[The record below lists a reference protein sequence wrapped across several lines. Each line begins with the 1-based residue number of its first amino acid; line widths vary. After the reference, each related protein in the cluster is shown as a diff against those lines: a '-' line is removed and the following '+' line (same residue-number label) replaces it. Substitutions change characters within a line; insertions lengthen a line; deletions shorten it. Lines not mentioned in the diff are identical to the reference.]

1 MNDILGFV
9 FMCALVI
16 LFALLIQKNCSHNE
30 KQAECEMIY
39 CERLKQHD
47 LKCCI
52 LIMFICIVFI
62 CTLAFGNYKPI
73 LEYISFAG
81 TITSIILSVLAI
93 MMTLLAEA
101 GSNDAK
107 VKMDNHLDLVQKLS
121 DKTDGQISRIER
133 LIKELS
139 DKEADNKKLIEKQDE
154 MIKRQSKLMSQVDSL
169 SNDINQM
176 SFGNKGRADWQ
187 SDNTLGELLKRRI
200 EKQ

>member
-1 MNDILGFV
+1 
-9 FMCALVI
+9 
-16 LFALLIQKNCSHNE
+16 
-30 KQAECEMIY
+30 
-39 CERLKQHD
+39 
-47 LKCCI
+47 
-52 LIMFICIVFI
+52 
-62 CTLAFGNYKPI
+62 
-73 LEYISFAG
+73 
-81 TITSIILSVLAI
+81 

-176 SFGNKGRADWQ
+176 SFENKGRDDWQ
-187 SDNTLGELLKRRI
+187 SGNTLGERLKRRI

>member
-1 MNDILGFV
+1 
-9 FMCALVI
+9 
-16 LFALLIQKNCSHNE
+16 
-30 KQAECEMIY
+30 
-39 CERLKQHD
+39 
-47 LKCCI
+47 
-52 LIMFICIVFI
+52 MFICIVFI

-107 VKMDNHLDLVQKLS
+107 IKMDNHLDLVQKLS
-121 DKTDGQISRIER
+121 DKTDGQISRIEQ

-139 DKEADNKKLIEKQDE
+139 DKEADGKKIIEKQDE
-154 MIKRQSKLMSQVDSL
+154 MIKRQTKLMSQVDSL

-176 SFGNKGRADWQ
+176 SFGNKGRDDWK
-187 SDNTLGELLKRRI
+187 SGNTLREFLKRRI

>member
-1 MNDILGFV
+1 MNNILGFV
-9 FMCALVI
+9 FLCALVV
-16 LFALLIQKNCSHNE
+16 LFALLIPKNCNSNT
-30 KQAECEMIY
+30 KQSACETLY

-107 VKMDNHLDLVQKLS
+107 IKMDNHLDLVQKLS
-121 DKTDGQISRIER
+121 DKTDGQISRIEQ

-139 DKEADNKKLIEKQDE
+139 DKEADSKKIIEKQDE
-154 MIKRQSKLMSQVDSL
+154 MIKRQTKLMSQVDSL

-176 SFGNKGRADWQ
+176 SFGNKGRDDWQ
-187 SDNTLGELLKRRI
+187 SGNTLGEFLKRRI

>member
-9 FMCALVI
+9 FICALVI
-16 LFALLIQKNCSHNE
+16 LFALLIPKNCNHGG
-30 KQAECEMIY
+30 KQSECEITY

-121 DKTDGQISRIER
+121 YKTDEQITQIEQ
-133 LIKELS
+133 LIRELS
-139 DKEADNKKLIEKQDE
+139 EKEADNKKIIQKQDE
-154 MIKRQSKLMSQVDSL
+154 MIKRQSELMSQVDSL
-169 SNDINQM
+169 SDDINQM
-176 SFGNKGRADWQ
+176 SFGSKGRDDWQ
-187 SDNTLGELLKRRI
+187 SGNTLGELLKRRK
-200 EKQ
+200 EK

>member
-1 MNDILGFV
+1 MIILGFV
-9 FMCALVI
+9 FLCAIVL
-16 LFALLIQKNCSHNE
+16 LFALLIPKNCNSNT
-30 KQAECEMIY
+30 KQSACETMY

-107 VKMDNHLDLVQKLS
+107 IKMDNHLDLVQKLS
-121 DKTDGQISRIER
+121 DKTDGQISRIEQ

-139 DKEADNKKLIEKQDE
+139 YKEADSKKIIEKQDE
-154 MIKRQSKLMSQVDSL
+154 MIKRQTKLMSQVDSL

-176 SFGNKGRADWQ
+176 SFGNKGRDDWQ
-187 SDNTLGELLKRRI
+187 SGNTLGESLKRRK
-200 EKQ
+200 EK